1 MPKKSPTPKSSLEE
15 LPVRITEKP
24 TSQPQNVT
32 LNVTDP
38 NVVWLPTIPP
48 RPAPDLLT
56 TKEVILLLRLEK
68 GAERT
73 IKHYV
78 ATGMLKAV
86 RFGRNNRFR
95 RPDVMKFINE
105 KGE

>member
-1 MPKKSPTPKSSLEE
+1 MSKKSPTPKSSLATDSSEK
-15 LPVRITEKP
+15 PEKP

-48 RPAPDLLT
+48 RPAPPLLT

-78 ATGMLKAV
+78 ANGMLKAA
-86 RFGRNNRFR
+86 RFGRNNRFKL
-95 RPDVMKFINE
+95 PDVMKFINE